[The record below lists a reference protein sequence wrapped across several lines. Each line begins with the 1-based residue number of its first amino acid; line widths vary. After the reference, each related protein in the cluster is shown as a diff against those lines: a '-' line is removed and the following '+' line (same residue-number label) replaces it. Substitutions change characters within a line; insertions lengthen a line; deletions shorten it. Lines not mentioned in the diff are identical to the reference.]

1 MRCRLRAAHGP
12 RQAPFLGQ
20 LCYFFSS
27 LCSLSALLLL
37 ALPRACALRGP
48 AASFS
53 SSRAFGDVVGRVAA
67 AMLCSVFRS
76 WYCCAEPEAHS
87 VHPISSRNSP
97 RAPPVALTCSPW
109 RRTECSDRGLST
121 AHHAGLPS
129 ASQNKRRKQSHGLC
143 SLLGTSLFAFL
154 QTCLAG
160 LCCLFNML
168 FFHIEP
174 SLVDAQHNR

>member
-1 MRCRLRAAHGP
+1 VLLTGLAKL
-12 RQAPFLGQ
+12 PFLAN
-20 LCYFFSS
+20 CATSS
-27 LCSLSALLLL
+27 AHSVPCPRSLLL

-87 VHPISSRNSP
+87 VHSISSRNSP